1 MNSSTISRGEGTGK
15 PHTGQVPPWMILS
28 KLNESGIPL
37 VLTVGELGLDIAGD
51 GTLMS
56 AAGGDAA

>member
-1 MNSSTISRGEGTGK
+1 MNISTISRAKDTGK
-15 PHTGQVPPWMILS
+15 PRTGQVPPWMILS

-37 VLTVGELGLDIAGD
+37 TLMAGELGLDIGD